1 MILAIDT
8 FYLSEKAKT
17 VGVLFKDW
25 TDLEPEE
32 IITSWTDQFG
42 PYIPGKF
49 YLRELP
55 PIMSLLGN
63 IQGKEEKI
71 THIVVDGFLRIHD
84 KEIGKLREGLGDML
98 LKRLKPWNPLL
109 IGVAKKDFGGTG
121 SLYGEALEYIR
132 GPKGSTPLWIQG
144 GGGLSNEGALQLIR
158 KMKGQYRL
166 PELLRILDKE
176 TKKEG

>member
-8 FYLSEKAKT
+8 YYLSDKAKT
-17 VGVLFKDW
+17 VGILFKDW
-25 TDLEPEE
+25 IDLVPEE

-55 PIMSLLGN
+55 PILDLLEK
-63 IQGKEEKI
+63 IQGKEERI
-71 THIVVDGFLRIHD
+71 TYIILDGFLRIHD
-84 KEIGKLREGLGDML
+84 KETGELREGLGDML
-98 LKRLKPWNPLL
+98 LRRIKPWNPCL

-121 SLYGEALEYIR
+121 LIYGEALGYTR

-144 GGGLSNEGALQLIR
+144 GGGLSNEEALRLVKR
-158 KMKGQYRL
+158 MKGQYRL
-166 PELLRILDKE
+166 PELLRLLDKE